1 MKSFLDGRGVGL
13 AAGLA
18 YSSLL
23 SFIPLVAAVTVLTS
37 TFFGGRGTG
46 FFRLLRF
53 FVPGTSREVL
63 RGVQALVDEAQ
74 AASWIATVLLVLTS
88 LRVYFDVEGAANY
101 LWGTLRPRRASQR
114 FALAVL
120 VVVFGPVALGV
131 ATSFLLEAG
140 VPLTQLHLRGLF
152 ASILAL
158 TLIYKVVPSSQVRW
172 GAAAAAG
179 VLAGVGLTGLRQL
192 FTLSVVAAAG
202 AAKVYGTISAIAV
215 FVTATGFAWTILLF
229 GFSFAHAVQFRDELL
244 AHDAPPPAARKPGAL
259 EEAMQL
265 LLRLTEAWHAGV
277 SLDLP
282 SMAQACGRAEDD
294 LRSRMKRLANAGLVE
309 VTGECVRLAR
319 PPDTVTL
326 YAVARAVGDAAP
338 RAVPTGSEP
347 AAAILRALYLRAD
360 AEERGVLQGT
370 SLEDVY
376 RPHARRRSESE
387 ERSDLRLGPSEAAQ
401 PRRGAGHGAG
411 HGSGIHPALPASGTA
426 AGPAEEGDG
435 SAGKAGSGSAPIG
448 TAGGTPGNSSAGSD

>member
-1 MKSFLDGRGVGL
+1 VKSFLDGRGVGL

-37 TFFGGRGTG
+37 TFFGERGTG

-63 RGVQALVDEAQ
+63 QGIEALVDEAQ
-74 AASWIATVLLVLTS
+74 VASWVATALLVLTS
-88 LRVYFDVEGAANY
+88 VRVYFDVEGAANH
-101 LWGTLRPRRASQR
+101 LWGTLRPRRVSQR
-114 FALAVL
+114 LALAVL

-152 ASILAL
+152 ASMIALA
-158 TLIYKVVPSSQVRW
+158 LIYKVIPSSQVRW

-179 VLAGVGLTGLRQL
+179 ILAGAGLTGLRQL
-192 FTLSVVAAAG
+192 FTLGFVAAAG
-202 AAKVYGTISAIAV
+202 AAKVYGAISAIAV

-244 AHDAPPPAARKPGAL
+244 AHDAPPPAAKKPGAL
-259 EEAMQL
+259 EEAVQL

-277 SLDLP
+277 SLDIP
-282 SMAQACGRAEDD
+282 SLAEGCGRAADD
-294 LRSRMKRLANAGLVE
+294 LRSRLKRLDTAGLVE
-309 VTGECVRLAR
+309 VTGESVRLAR

-326 YAVARAVGDAAP
+326 YAVARAVGEAAP
-338 RAVPTGSEP
+338 RAVPTGTEP
-347 AAAILRALYLRAD
+347 AAAILRALYMRAD

-387 ERSDLRLGPSEAAQ
+387 DVSDLRLGPAEPAPTQ
-401 PRRGAGHGAG
+401 TRRGAGHG
-411 HGSGIHPALPASGTA
+411 SGLHAAVPASGTPSGA
-426 AGPAEEGDG
+426 SEVGERNPATGA
-435 SAGKAGSGSAPIG
+435 SASGS
-448 TAGGTPGNSSAGSD
+448 D

>member
-1 MKSFLDGRGVGL
+1 MGL

-37 TFFGGRGTG
+37 TFFGERGTG

-63 RGVQALVDEAQ
+63 QGVEALVDEAQ
-74 AASWIATVLLVLTS
+74 TASWVATALLVLTS
-88 LRVYFDVEGAANY
+88 LRVYFDVEGAANH
-101 LWGTLRPRRASQR
+101 LWGTLRPRRVSQR

-131 ATSFLLEAG
+131 ATSFLLESG
-140 VPLTQLHLRGLF
+140 VPLTQLHVRGLF
-152 ASILAL
+152 ASIVAL

-179 VLAGVGLTGLRQL
+179 VLAGAGLTGLRQV
-192 FTLSVVAAAG
+192 FTLGFVAAAG
-202 AAKVYGTISAIAV
+202 AAKVYGTISAAAV

-244 AHDAPPPAARKPGAL
+244 AHDAPPPAAKKPGAL
-259 EEAMQL
+259 EEVVQL
-265 LLRLTEAWHAGV
+265 LLRLTEAWHASV
-277 SLDLP
+277 SLDIPTL
-282 SMAQACGRAEDD
+282 AQSCGRAADD
-294 LRSRMKRLANAGLVE
+294 LRSRLKRLDTAGLVE
-309 VTGECVRLAR
+309 VTGESVRLAR
-319 PPDTVTL
+319 PPDTITL
-326 YAVARAVGDAAP
+326 YAVARAVGEAAP

-347 AAAILRALYLRAD
+347 AAAILRALYMRAD

-387 ERSDLRLGPSEAAQ
+387 DASDLRLGSAEAAQ
-401 PRRGAGHGAG
+401 PQTRRGAGHGSG
-411 HGSGIHPALPASGTA
+411 HDPVSAAKGSSSGSGEGGEGSPA
-426 AGPAEEGDG
+426 AGSTP
-435 SAGKAGSGSAPIG
+435 SGS
-448 TAGGTPGNSSAGSD
+448 D

>member
-1 MKSFLDGRGVGL
+1 DGRGVGL

-37 TFFGGRGTG
+37 TFFGEKGTG
-46 FFRLLRF
+46 FYRLLRF

-63 RGVQALVDEAQ
+63 SGVAALVDEAQ
-74 AASWIATVLLVLTS
+74 TASWVATAFLVLTS
-88 LRVYFDVEGAANY
+88 LRVYFEVEGAANH
-101 LWGTLRPRRASQR
+101 LWGTLRPRRVRQR
-114 FALAVL
+114 LALAVL

-131 ATSFLLEAG
+131 ATSFLLESG
-140 VPLTQLHLRGLF
+140 VPLTQLHLRGLL
-152 ASILAL
+152 ASIVGL
-158 TLIYKVVPSSQVRW
+158 TLVYKVIPSSQVRW

-192 FTLSVVAAAG
+192 FTLGFVAAAG
-202 AAKVYGTISAIAV
+202 AAKVYGAISAIAV

-244 AHDAPPPAARKPGAL
+244 AHDAPPPAAKKPGSL
-259 EEAMQL
+259 EEAVQL

-277 SLDLP
+277 SLDIP
-282 SMAQACGRAEDD
+282 SLAQTCGRAADD
-294 LRSRMKRLANAGLVE
+294 LRSRLKRLDTAGLVE
-309 VTGECVRLAR
+309 VAGESVRLAR
-319 PPDTVTL
+319 PPDTITL
-326 YAVARAVGDAAP
+326 YAVARAVGEAAP

-347 AAAILRALYLRAD
+347 AAAILRALYMRAD

-387 ERSDLRLGPSEAAQ
+387 HASDLRLGPSETAQ
-401 PRRGAGHGAG
+401 PQGRRGAGHGSEHHPAAPADG
-411 HGSGIHPALPASGTA
+411 TASGSGEGGGEKPASG
-426 AGPAEEGDG
+426 
-435 SAGKAGSGSAPIG
+435 SAG
-448 TAGGTPGNSSAGSD
+448 GSD

>member
-23 SFIPLVAAVTVLTS
+23 SFIPLVVAVTVLTS
-37 TFFGGRGTG
+37 TFFGERGTG

-63 RGVQALVDEAQ
+63 RGVEALVDEAQ
-74 AASWIATVLLVLTS
+74 AASWVATALLILTS
-88 LRVYFDVEGAANY
+88 LRVYFDVEGAANH
-101 LWGTLRPRRASQR
+101 LWGTLRPRRVIQR

-152 ASILAL
+152 ASIFALA
-158 TLIYKVVPSSQVRW
+158 LIYKVVPSAQVRW
-172 GAAAAAG
+172 GVAAAAG

-192 FTLSVVAAAG
+192 FTLGFVAAAG

-244 AHDAPPPAARKPGAL
+244 AHDAPPPAAKKPGAL
-259 EEAMQL
+259 EEAVQL

-277 SLDLP
+277 SLDIFSL
-282 SMAQACGRAEDD
+282 AEACGRAADD
-294 LRSRMKRLANAGLVE
+294 LRSRLKRLGTAGLVE
-309 VTGECVRLAR
+309 VTGESVRLAR
-319 PPDTVTL
+319 PPDTITL
-326 YAVARAVGDAAP
+326 YAVARAVGEAAP
-338 RAVPTGSEP
+338 RAVPRGSEP
-347 AAAILRALYLRAD
+347 AAAILRALYMRAD

-387 ERSDLRLGPSEAAQ
+387 DASDLRLGPSEAAQ
-401 PRRGAGHGAG
+401 VRRGTGHGAG
-411 HGSGIHPALPASGTA
+411 SGSGVHPVGAASHENGTTFDTGDGDDGKRA
-426 AGPAEEGDG
+426 DGPAPNGSPDG
-435 SAGKAGSGSAPIG
+435 S
-448 TAGGTPGNSSAGSD
+448 D